1 MIHML
6 CRVGWKKDFVLKSVP
21 VIPISGWM
29 GDNLIVKSEKMA
41 GWWKGVDV
49 LVGKETIHIDTLFD
63 ALEKMVQLPAR
74 PVDMK
79 LRLPL
84 SGAFKIKGVG
94 DVLTGRVEQGTVKPG
109 DEVIFLPT
117 HTPSTACTGKIFSVE
132 MHHKTVDAAGPGDN
146 VGMNVKNLNAK
157 NMPRAGD
164 VMILKTDTS
173 LGRCKNFTVQV
184 RFAEHIYVP

>member
-1 MIHML
+1 
-6 CRVGWKKDFVLKSVP
+6 
-21 VIPISGWM
+21 
-29 GDNLIVKSEKMA
+29 
-41 GWWKGVDV
+41 
-49 LVGKETIHIDTLFD
+49 
-63 ALEKMVQLPAR
+63 MVQLPAR
-74 PVDMK
+74 PVDAK

-117 HTPSTACTGKIFSVE
+117 HTASTACTGKVFSVE
-132 MHHKTVDAAGPGDN
+132 MHHKQVESAGPGDN

-157 NMPRAGD
+157 NMPRTGD
-164 VMILKTDTS
+164 VMILKSDTS

-184 RFAEHIYVP
+184 WQTFFYVFWLIARPLVVSSVNFRVHPERMYLLTPH